1 MAHQLRYY
9 KEIESQGHTWRVD
22 FYQDTEDTVDVQVIG
37 PVLQGLRLVMQGDQ
51 ADIDTP
57 IVKTSLE
64 MTFVD
69 APDME
74 GEGKTGYWEEFYTS
88 SATEWMVK
96 LWKDGVIEW
105 SGFVTPDSFSEDLRY
120 RGSVNIIA
128 RDNLGYLDDL
138 FFSYSDPFINV
149 LQIISSAFNAGNIA
163 IDWSTGYK
171 DMWSPN
177 YSSPLN
183 LRFNSALFEGKT
195 WWEAMEIALR
205 SIGYVMRYK
214 GSNTYIVGT
223 MRSIG
228 LSGELYWWEV
238 PEKDVSFLS
247 YGHREFSPAVKSI
260 IETVNFDIEE
270 NIADFEMTQDSY
282 TETSELMTFYK
293 TEVEEINSGI
303 YQEVRREYELPVF
316 EYHNALW
323 GGTVT
328 ADKSLLLNPYK
339 YAYKEGFYSPDK
351 GGEIKSDNMLLV
363 AMNQVPD
370 TLPLAEK
377 DRCVTYQTYVNSGSL
392 AISMDFGYPVA
403 LYDNQTTI
411 GDYTNKSI
419 APSTGFSWFR
429 VSRFY
434 FIIRWEGVSGAELQY
449 NGSEWADTLTNT
461 LTIIQLDSN
470 NWMEETFLQRYS
482 TQINIAPLTITEPG
496 TITIKFY
503 GAVGSGGNTTNGSE
517 GLYLRWSNLSITAE
531 GDLKT
536 VDKRKTTTNYN
547 ENNNIVLKR
556 ESPAAI
562 YTAKMI
568 APAMVKNGMVMYENG
583 EYTNQNY
590 WRFHSKDILQP
601 LEVLVHQQLLAYYS
615 KPNNILSGELMDA
628 GGQVPDFS
636 SLWMWNGKEHMLTS
650 GTLNILT
657 GRMENAVLREFTRYD
672 HMWETWVEN
681 EDVTLDYAADQIQF
695 LVHHQPFREL
705 SVTYLPSWITLKS
718 IMADMSNLSVVILS
732 VMGNGT
738 GMDREAIFNI
748 DTAAVRV
755 TQRAAGDYNIDYG
768 EDYS

>member
-1 MAHQLRYY
+1 MAYTYKTRYY
-9 KEIESQGHTWRVD
+9 KEINSCGHDWRLTINRYVDESTSV
-22 FYQDTEDTVDVQVIG
+22 TAKEIG
-37 PVLQGLRLVMQGDQ
+37 GILQGLRLVVEGDQ

-64 MTFVD
+64 MTFID
-69 APDME
+69 APGIDDDR
-74 GEGKTGYWEEFYTS
+74 KTGYWEEFYTS
-88 SATEWMVK
+88 SAIEWKVE
-96 LWKDGVIEW
+96 LYKDGVLEW
-105 SGFVTPDSFSEDLRY
+105 SGYITPDSFSEDLRY

-128 RDNLGYLDDL
+128 RDNLGYLNDL
-138 FFSYSDPFINV
+138 FFSHSTPFISIP
-149 LQIISSAFNAGNIA
+149 QILDSASKEGKIA
-163 IDWSTGYK
+163 MDFSTGYENIY
-171 DMWSPN
+171 SPN
-177 YSSPLN
+177 HSSPLN

-205 SIGYVMRYK
+205 SIGYVMRYI
-214 GSNTYIVGT
+214 GHNSYIVGT
-223 MRSIG
+223 LRSIG

-238 PEKDVSFLS
+238 PEKEVSFIS

-282 TETSELMTFYK
+282 TETSESMVYYK
-293 TEVEEINSGI
+293 IEVEETEPNIF
-303 YQEVRREYELPVF
+303 EVVRREYELPVY

-323 GGTVT
+323 GGKVT

-339 YAYKEGFYSPDK
+339 YAYKDGFYTPDK
-351 GGEIKSDNMLLV
+351 GGEIKSENMLLV

-377 DRCVTYQTYVNSGSL
+377 DRCVTYQSYVNAGSF
-392 AISMDFGYPVA
+392 AIAMDFGYPIA

-411 GDYTNKSI
+411 GDYTNQSI
-419 APSTGFSWFR
+419 APAPGFSWFR
-429 VSRFY
+429 VSGFY
-434 FIIRWEGVSGAELQY
+434 FIIRWKGISGAEMQY
-449 NGSEWADTLTNT
+449 NGSDWTEDTSLALTSIELNS
-461 LTIIQLDSN
+461 DS
-470 NWMEETFLQRYS
+470 WIEDTYVQRYS
-482 TQINIAPLTITEPG
+482 TQINIAPITTTEAG
-496 TITIKFY
+496 IITVKFY

-517 GLYLRWSNLSITAE
+517 GLYLRWSNLSITAD

-562 YTAKMI
+562 YTAKMT
-568 APAMVKNGMVMYENG
+568 APAMVKNGMVMDENG

-628 GGQVPDFS
+628 GGHLPDFS
-636 SLWMWNGKEHMLTS
+636 SLWIWNGKKHILTS

-657 GRMENAVLREFTRYD
+657 GRMENAVLREFLRYD
-672 HMWETWVEN
+672 HMWETHTSF
-681 EDVTLDYAADQIQF
+681 DVKEFGNSVYGFSFFVYTDK
-695 LVHHQPFREL
+695 EL
-705 SVTYLPSWITLKS
+705 TSSDIILPSWVTLNSITPGNGGCQIYLS
-718 IMADMSNLSVVILS
+718 IMENA
-732 VMGNGT
+732 T
-738 GMDREAIFNI
+738 GKDREAIIMI
-748 DTAAVRV
+748 DTAEVLFRQFA
-755 TQRAAGDYNIDYG
+755 
-768 EDYS
+768 